1 MKLSKTPLS
10 TLNRI
15 KNTFLG
21 EAPALYDAVGKI
33 GDSYPEAFILCYFGT
48 TLITNLKR
56 WNALYGWILQSD
68 QEIKKGET

>member
-15 KNTFLG
+15 KNTVLG

-33 GDSYPEAFILCYFGT
+33 GDSYPEAFILCYFVT

-56 WNALYGWILQSD
+56 
-68 QEIKKGET
+68 